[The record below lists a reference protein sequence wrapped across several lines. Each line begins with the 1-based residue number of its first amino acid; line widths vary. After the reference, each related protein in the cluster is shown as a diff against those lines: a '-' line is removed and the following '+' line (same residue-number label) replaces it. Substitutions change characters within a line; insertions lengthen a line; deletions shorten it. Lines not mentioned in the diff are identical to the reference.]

1 MKRKIGVLIVDDEVL
16 VRIGIIHAVA
26 CEENGFE
33 IIGEASDGES
43 CLQMARKYQPDLIVL
58 DINMPG
64 MNGLQVLNRLKEE
77 GYSGKVIML
86 TCYEE
91 FEYVREAL
99 RGGADDYVLKSNLNE
114 SSILSA
120 ILRLDFNR
128 RPEEEEP
135 RNRKMM
141 AEKYLRQKIEGFS
154 FGETQELTFR
164 TSCFCA
170 IAGKIRDMEKIER
183 RYEQQG
189 MELFYRS
196 FYSILE
202 QALQHYQEYDV
213 IQYTKETVGIFISF
227 SDTGSMQEIHM
238 RVRRLIPHIYN
249 IVQNYLDLDMII
261 GVSSLHYGEEK
272 IREAWNQAYRMLD
285 RSFFDKKTVYFY
297 EDLRDYYLKAGEF
310 DGKLTE
316 IENSLKECVVDGK
329 TEEIRERMQE
339 YFEEIRNGK
348 IAEPQRIRVFCQD
361 IVKLLQA
368 QERNWQDAQIL
379 EILQKQE
386 SLEEME
392 SQVYIWLDSVI
403 PEKTDQSTNW
413 LVRRACDYIREH
425 YRQDIS
431 LSDIAAYLELSE
443 SYASRIFN
451 KHMGKNIPAYIN
463 QLRIEEARELLK
475 NTNKK
480 IYEVA
485 TEVGYTSTTAFH
497 MAFKKQEGITPIE
510 YRNQGS

>member
-1 MKRKIGVLIVDDEVL
+1 M
-16 VRIGIIHAVA
+16 
-26 CEENGFE
+26 
-33 IIGEASDGES
+33 
-43 CLQMARKYQPDLIVL
+43 
-58 DINMPG
+58 
-64 MNGLQVLNRLKEE
+64 
-77 GYSGKVIML
+77 
-86 TCYEE
+86 
-91 FEYVREAL
+91 
-99 RGGADDYVLKSNLNE
+99 
-114 SSILSA
+114 
-120 ILRLDFNR
+120 
-128 RPEEEEP
+128 
-135 RNRKMM
+135 
-141 AEKYLRQKIEGFS
+141 
-154 FGETQELTFR
+154 
-164 TSCFCA
+164 
-170 IAGKIRDMEKIER
+170 
-183 RYEQQG
+183 
-189 MELFYRS
+189 
-196 FYSILE
+196 
-202 QALQHYQEYDV
+202 
-213 IQYTKETVGIFISF
+213 
-227 SDTGSMQEIHM
+227 
-238 RVRRLIPHIYN
+238 
-249 IVQNYLDLDMII
+249 
-261 GVSSLHYGEEK
+261 
-272 IREAWNQAYRMLD
+272 
-285 RSFFDKKTVYFY
+285 
-297 EDLRDYYLKAGEF
+297 
-310 DGKLTE
+310 
-316 IENSLKECVVDGK
+316 
-329 TEEIRERMQE
+329 
-339 YFEEIRNGK
+339 
-348 IAEPQRIRVFCQD
+348 
-361 IVKLLQA
+361 KLLQA

>member
-1 MKRKIGVLIVDDEVL
+1 M
-16 VRIGIIHAVA
+16 
-26 CEENGFE
+26 
-33 IIGEASDGES
+33 
-43 CLQMARKYQPDLIVL
+43 
-58 DINMPG
+58 
-64 MNGLQVLNRLKEE
+64 
-77 GYSGKVIML
+77 
-86 TCYEE
+86 
-91 FEYVREAL
+91 
-99 RGGADDYVLKSNLNE
+99 
-114 SSILSA
+114 
-120 ILRLDFNR
+120 
-128 RPEEEEP
+128 
-135 RNRKMM
+135 
-141 AEKYLRQKIEGFS
+141 
-154 FGETQELTFR
+154 
-164 TSCFCA
+164 
-170 IAGKIRDMEKIER
+170 
-183 RYEQQG
+183 
-189 MELFYRS
+189 
-196 FYSILE
+196 
-202 QALQHYQEYDV
+202 

-285 RSFFDKKTVYFY
+285 RSFFDKKAVYFY